1 MGILSRLT
9 GSVTPQKKATD
20 DVLLLHSLLLMSS
33 ADGAMEDGELDTVQ
47 AFFNTLPEFAG
58 KDFHE
63 LLEQCNKVISKYSNL
78 LDSVKALGDL
88 SNDKVKKKCYVLCAD
103 IAMSSGDVDEAE
115 DRLLE
120 TMQRMFNIS
129 DGEAE
134 GILNVL
140 SIKYAV

>member
-1 MGILSRLT
+1 MGLLSRLT

-20 DVLLLHSLLLMSS
+20 DVLLLHGLLLMCS

-63 LLEQCNKVISKYSNL
+63 LLEQCNKVISKFGNL
-78 LDSVKALGDL
+78 KESVKALGDL
-88 SNDKVKKKCYVLCAD
+88 SNDKVKQKCFVLCAD

-115 DRLLE
+115 DRMLE
-120 TMQRMFNIS
+120 AMQRIL
-129 DGEAE
+129 
-134 GILNVL
+134 GIDDATAQKCLEVL

>member
-20 DVLLLHSLLLMSS
+20 DVLLLHGLLLMSS

-47 AFFNTLPEFAG
+47 AFFNTLPEFQG

-63 LLEQCNKVISKYSNL
+63 LLEQCNKVISRYGNL
-78 LDSVKALGDL
+78 KESVKALAEL
-88 SNDKVKKKCYVLCAD
+88 STDKIRLKAFVLCAD

-120 TMQRMFNIS
+120 TMQRMWNIG
-129 DGEAE
+129 DQQAE
-134 GILNVL
+134 QILNVL
-140 SIKYAV
+140 SMKYAV